1 MWLEG
6 KTGNGLAKDEESQ
19 MAAELVMQEVRKIKS
34 ASQRGHWGSNESGRT
49 NKWVQKLTRLDGE
62 G

>member
-1 MWLEG
+1 
-6 KTGNGLAKDEESQ
+6 

-49 NKWVQKLTRLDGE
+49 NKWVRKLARLDGE